1 MKMAPKYPVLAQ
13 ARIVVAGAGPAG
25 CVAAIAAARQGMD
38 VILLE
43 ESISCGGSGTNGL
56 VPVMI
61 HLGDG
66 KNLTASGIGF
76 EIIEATCRKMKVKKI
91 NHIWQHIDAEKL
103 KRTYDDMLA
112 EAGVT
117 VLFSSKVAA
126 VNRQNHRIKSLIVAG
141 VNGLKTVHA
150 DMFIDATGDGLVS
163 ALAGVPFEYGDEYG
177 KVMSPTL
184 CVQYS
189 NINLPEYQAAAKNG
203 RNARTI
209 WHQLLKEGRTPV
221 ADHHFV
227 GISQYGNGT
236 ASGNLGHI
244 YGTDS
249 LDEFSVSR
257 ACVEGRRIAELIHAF
272 YVNHVPG
279 CGKSDLVNT
288 ASALGIRESRRIT
301 GDYVL
306 NYDDYLMRRHFDD
319 DIGCFH
325 YPIDIH
331 ASNSDPDEQLK
342 VVETLEMSSYK
353 PGESYGIPY
362 RALTPKG
369 VKNLLVAGRCIS
381 ADRAIMSSIRVQP
394 GCMITGQAAGVAAA
408 IALDRKCDVRRVN
421 IKELRGKL
429 IEIGAFIPCSK
440 K

>member
-1 MKMAPKYPVLAQ
+1 MTSKYPILAQ
-13 ARIVVAGAGPAG
+13 AQIVVAGAGPAG
-25 CVAAIAAARQGMD
+25 CVAAIAAARQGAD
-38 VILLE
+38 VILIE

-56 VPVMI
+56 VPVVI
-61 HLGDG
+61 HLGDS
-66 KNLTASGIGF
+66 KNLTSSGIGF
-76 EIIEATCRKMKVKKI
+76 EIIEATCKKMKVKKI

-103 KRTYDDMLA
+103 KRVYDDKLR

-126 VNRQNHRIKSLIVAG
+126 VNRQNNRIKSLVVAG
-141 VNGLKTVHA
+141 LNGLKTVHG

-163 ALAGVPFEYGDEYG
+163 ALSGVPFEYGDEYG

-189 NINLPEYQAAAKNG
+189 NINLKKFLAAEKKGEY
-203 RNARTI
+203 ARVI
-209 WHQLLKEGRTPV
+209 WHRLLKEGRTPIEE
-221 ADHHFV
+221 HHFT
-227 GISQYGNGT
+227 GISQYGNAT
-236 ASGNLGHI
+236 ASGNVGHI

-249 LDEFSVSR
+249 LNEFSVSQ
-257 ACVEGRRIAELIHAF
+257 ACIEGRKIAELIHEF
-272 YVNHVPG
+272 YVDNVPG
-279 CGKSDLVNT
+279 CDKSDLVST
-288 ASALGIRESRRIT
+288 ASKLGIRESRRIM

-306 NYDDYLMRRHFDD
+306 NYEDYVMRRHFDD

-331 ASNSDPDEQLK
+331 ASNTDPEEQLK
-342 VVETLEMSSYK
+342 ALEDLEMSWYK

-362 RALTPKG
+362 RVLTPKG
-369 VKNLLVAGRCIS
+369 IKNLLVAGRCIS

-394 GCMITGQAAGVAAA
+394 GCMITGQAGGIAAV
-408 IALDRKCDVRRVN
+408 IALDSKCDVRKVN
-421 IKELRGKL
+421 IDELRDKL